1 MTPVTP
7 VTPEISFQP
16 ADSLWRGACTKFIP
30 VRLTRP
36 SSTCGHVRCTRA
48 CNTCARLHRP
58 VILSSAPL
66 TLSLSKHL
74 QPVHR
79 MCDTIPDC
87 TFIMPHIQFAVACA
101 CALDRCSIPQKL
113 PVSRLD
119 LCEEGL
125 VPEPFG
131 LHGRR
136 SHLLAR
142 RGSTAAWPPSASPA
156 PRALAVRSCHRVF
169 WRNAGLPAAMTLIR
183 ASLGIGRVVTVLT
196 APWRHATGN
205 RKTHASRAPSVLVGR
220 RDYNLKIQK

>member
-79 MCDTIPDC
+79 
-87 TFIMPHIQFAVACA
+87 HACA
-101 CALDRCSIPQKL
+101 TPFRTARSSCPISSSQL
-113 PVSRLD
+113 PAPAPLTDAAYRRNFRSADWTYAKRASFLNHSGSTGD
-119 LCEEGL
+119 GRTFLRAAARQL
-125 VPEPFG
+125 R
-131 LHGRR
+131 GRR
-136 SHLLAR
+136 QRHPRRELLRCGA
-142 RGSTAAWPPSASPA
+142 
-156 PRALAVRSCHRVF
+156 
-169 WRNAGLPAAMTLIR
+169 
-183 ASLGIGRVVTVLT
+183 
-196 APWRHATGN
+196 ATGFSG
-205 RKTHASRAPSVLVGR
+205 AMPGCL
-220 RDYNLKIQK
+220 QP

>member
-1 MTPVTP
+1 VTPVTP

-131 LHGRR
+131 LADAPLGGRTVPCAAGNFDAVCACYGPGFR
-136 SHLLAR
+136 VLAR
-142 RGSTAAWPPSASPA
+142 
-156 PRALAVRSCHRVF
+156 
-169 WRNAGLPAAMTLIR
+169 
-183 ASLGIGRVVTVLT
+183 
-196 APWRHATGN
+196 
-205 RKTHASRAPSVLVGR
+205 
-220 RDYNLKIQK
+220 

>member
-1 MTPVTP
+1 MRVGS
-7 VTPEISFQP
+7 E
-16 ADSLWRGACTKFIP
+16 DSTLSQYGSRDPRAH
-30 VRLTRP
+30 
-36 SSTCGHVRCTRA
+36 GHVRCTRA

-183 ASLGIGRVVTVLT
+183 ASLGIGRVVTSCGAAHVAVRSP
-196 APWRHATGN
+196 APQFARLGWPAG
-205 RKTHASRAPSVLVGR
+205 
-220 RDYNLKIQK
+220 

>member
-1 MTPVTP
+1 VTPVTP

-205 RKTHASRAPSVLVGR
+205 RKTHASRTKRLGGKPRL
-220 RDYNLKIQK
+220 QP

>member
-1 MTPVTP
+1 M
-7 VTPEISFQP
+7 TPEISFQP

-196 APWRHATGN
+196 APWRPMPQATAK
-205 RKTHASRAPSVLVGR
+205 RTRRAPRSKRLGGKPR
-220 RDYNLKIQK
+220 LQHLKNVTI